1 MIGLPANSGKGMTAA
16 RELRFAFT
24 FDDYAAALHLFR
36 DIFGL
41 ETMEVFEDQ
50 GRQGTILRVPSATL
64 EIFDREYGRLVDDV
78 EVGRPLD
85 GRVRIAVNV
94 GDLEEATKEVLT
106 TGAYPVADPV
116 DTPWGDRNRRFRMSD
131 ELQLTLFQPPG

>member
-1 MIGLPANSGKGMTAA
+1 MTAA

-41 ETMEVFEDQ
+41 ETVEVFEDQ
-50 GRQGTILRVPSATL
+50 GRQGTILKVPAAML
-64 EIFDREYGRLVDDV
+64 EIFDCEYGRLVDDV

-85 GRVRIAVNV
+85 DRVRVAVNV
-94 GDLEEATKEVLT
+94 RDLEEATKEVRT

-131 ELQLTLFQPPG
+131 GLQLTLFQSPE

>member
-1 MIGLPANSGKGMTAA
+1 MIGLPTNSGKGMAAA

-116 DTPWGDRNRRFRMSD
+116 DTPWGDRNRRFTMSD